1 MRRTG
6 MRWGPTLPW
15 LAWRHLWS
23 RPQYAA
29 MSLLLLSLALTA
41 AGLLMQLSQRIPQ
54 RLERE
59 LRGME
64 LLVGPRGDPWRQT
77 LSAIQL
83 LNEPAGTLPYET
95 VPLLRSLPQVSQA
108 VPVLLG
114 GRHRA
119 FAVLGTE
126 APFLELRQAKL
137 AQGRSFEHVMEAVLG
152 ADVARGLGLS
162 VGDEFRGIEPA
173 GPAGALAGQRPF
185 LVVGILARQG
195 SALDGLILTDLSSL
209 WALHQP
215 STPVA
220 PSLSAGLNGV
230 GGVPGSDAGEESL
243 GVISHV
249 LVSPASPEALGV
261 LLPWLNAQAQL
272 QAAVPREEI
281 GRMAAALGWL
291 PMLLKTLLVLL
302 LLCAW
307 LAAFALM
314 LQAQEQRRQDLV
326 LLRVLGATAG
336 RVALLPLLEWLWLA
350 ALALVLAWGLS
361 ELAWMSLRP
370 LAAPEQLHWLGTQ
383 GQGLQQGL
391 LLGTLAALLAV
402 AGAAWPAWCA
412 WHLQVS
418 RMLQPGV

>member
-1 MRRTG
+1 MK
-6 MRWGPTLPW
+6 RWGSAMGPTLPW

-23 RPQYAA
+23 RPQYAG

-59 LRGME
+59 LQGME
-64 LLVGPRGDPWRQT
+64 LLVGPKGDPWRQT

-83 LNEPAGTLPYET
+83 LSEPGGTLPYEA
-95 VPLLRSLPQVSQA
+95 VPLLRGLPQVKQA

-114 GRHRA
+114 GRHRG
-119 FAVLGTE
+119 FAVIGTE
-126 APFLELRQAKL
+126 APFLALRQARL
-137 AQGRSFEHVMEAVLG
+137 AKGRGFEHVMEVVLG
-152 ADVARGLGLS
+152 ADAAEGLGLA
-162 VGDEFRGIEPA
+162 VGAEFSGLELPDLK
-173 GPAGALAGQRPF
+173 PAGALPRAF
-185 LVVGILARQG
+185 VVVGILGRQG

-209 WALHQP
+209 WALRQP
-215 STPVA
+215 AATRA
-220 PSLSAGLNGV
+220 PALSAGLTGLE
-230 GGVPGSDAGEESL
+230 GQPGADTGEESL
-243 GVISHV
+243 GDISHV
-249 LVSPASPEALGV
+249 LVSPSSPEALGV
-261 LLPWLNAQAQL
+261 LLPWLNAQAHL
-272 QAAVPREEI
+272 QAAVPRDEI
-281 GRMAAALGWL
+281 DRMAAALGWL
-291 PMLLKTLLVLL
+291 PALLKTLLVLL

-326 LLRVLGATAG
+326 LLRVLGAPAS

-350 ALALVLAWGLS
+350 VLALVLAWGLS
-361 ELAWMSLRP
+361 ELAWMSLRH

-383 GQGLQQGL
+383 GHALQHGL
-391 LLGTLAALLAV
+391 LLVLLAALLAL

-418 RMLQPGV
+418 RMLQPGE

>member
-1 MRRTG
+1 MK
-6 MRWGPTLPW
+6 RWGSAMGPTLPW

-23 RPQYAA
+23 RPQYAG

-59 LRGME
+59 LQGME
-64 LLVGPRGDPWRQT
+64 LLVGPKGDPWRQT

-83 LNEPAGTLPYET
+83 ISEPGGTLPYEA
-95 VPLLRSLPQVSQA
+95 VPLLRGLPQVKQA

-114 GRHRA
+114 GRHRG
-119 FAVLGTE
+119 FAVIGTE
-126 APFLELRQAKL
+126 APFLALRQARL
-137 AQGRSFEHVMEAVLG
+137 AKGRGFEHVMEVVLG
-152 ADVARGLGLS
+152 ADAAEGLGLA
-162 VGDEFRGIEPA
+162 VGAEFSGLELPDLK
-173 GPAGALAGQRPF
+173 PAGALPRAF
-185 LVVGILARQG
+185 VVVGILGRQG

-209 WALHQP
+209 WALRQP
-215 STPVA
+215 AATRA
-220 PSLSAGLNGV
+220 PALSAGLTGLE
-230 GGVPGSDAGEESL
+230 GQPGSDTGEESL
-243 GVISHV
+243 GDISHV
-249 LVSPASPEALGV
+249 LVSPSSPEALGV
-261 LLPWLNAQAQL
+261 LLPWLNAQAHL
-272 QAAVPREEI
+272 QAAVPRDEI
-281 GRMAAALGWL
+281 DRMAAALGWL
-291 PMLLKTLLVLL
+291 PVLLKTLLVLL

-326 LLRVLGATAG
+326 LLRVLGAPAS

-350 ALALVLAWGLS
+350 VLALVLAWGLS
-361 ELAWMSLRP
+361 ELAWMSLRH

-383 GQGLQQGL
+383 GHALQHGL
-391 LLGTLAALLAV
+391 LLVLLGALLAL

-418 RMLQPGV
+418 RMLQPGE

>member
-1 MRRTG
+1 MK
-6 MRWGPTLPW
+6 RWGSAMGPTLPW

-23 RPQYAA
+23 RPQYAG

-59 LRGME
+59 LQGME
-64 LLVGPRGDPWRQT
+64 LLVGPKGDPWRQT

-83 LNEPAGTLPYET
+83 LSEPGGTLPYEA
-95 VPLLRSLPQVSQA
+95 VPLLRGLPQVKQA

-114 GRHRA
+114 GRHRG
-119 FAVLGTE
+119 FAVIGTE
-126 APFLELRQAKL
+126 APFLALRQARL
-137 AQGRSFEHVMEAVLG
+137 ANGRGFEHVMEVVLG
-152 ADVARGLGLS
+152 ADAAEGLGLA
-162 VGDEFRGIEPA
+162 VGAEFSGLELPDLK
-173 GPAGALAGQRPF
+173 PAGALPRAF
-185 LVVGILARQG
+185 VVVGILGRQG

-209 WALHQP
+209 WALRQP
-215 STPVA
+215 AATRA
-220 PSLSAGLNGV
+220 PALSAGLTGLE
-230 GGVPGSDAGEESL
+230 GQPGADTGEESL
-243 GVISHV
+243 GDISHV
-249 LVSPASPEALGV
+249 LVSPSSPEALGV
-261 LLPWLNAQAQL
+261 LLPWLNAQAHL
-272 QAAVPREEI
+272 QAAVPRDEI
-281 GRMAAALGWL
+281 DRMAAALGWL
-291 PMLLKTLLVLL
+291 PALLKTLLVLL

-326 LLRVLGATAG
+326 LLRVLGAPAS

-350 ALALVLAWGLS
+350 VLALVLAWGLS
-361 ELAWMSLRP
+361 ELAWMSLRH

-383 GQGLQQGL
+383 GHALQHGL
-391 LLGTLAALLAV
+391 LLVLLAALLAL

-418 RMLQPGV
+418 RMLQPGE